1 MAGLSAVAT
10 VVQVAEG
17 PWLVGPMDTAVEE
30 SVVNAVHWLRLLIE
44 VTGALV
50 IGAGVVVAIAAL
62 AAMLLGRRGSEFMPI
77 RLSLA
82 RYLIL
87 ALELQL
93 ASDIVSTA
101 VAPSWD
107 QIGKLG
113 AIAVIRTTLNFF
125 LMRELHEA
133 H

>member
-1 MAGLSAVAT
+1 MVAPSAEAIAVRMAQGH
-10 VVQVAEG
+10 
-17 PWLVGPMDTAVEE
+17 WLIGPMDTAVEE

-62 AAMLLGRRGSEFMPI
+62 AAMLLGRRGSEFMPV

-125 LMRELHEA
+125 LLRELREA
-133 H
+133 Q

>member
-1 MAGLSAVAT
+1 
-10 VVQVAEG
+10 
-17 PWLVGPMDTAVEE
+17 MDTLLEE

-50 IGAGVVVAIAAL
+50 IGVGVLVAMYGL
-62 AAMLLGRRGSEFMPI
+62 AATLAGRRGAEFIPI
-77 RLSLA
+77 RLTLA

-113 AIAVIRTTLNFF
+113 AIAVIRTALNFF
-125 LMRELHEA
+125 LMRDVREA
-133 H
+133 R